1 MDSAGF
7 CAFARPSKPRHSC
20 VDLRIE
26 RARRGKGNEAK
37 TVLFIQRFA
46 ASHCFPRA
54 IHPAAQK
61 KKPSSVK
68 GQGLSR
74 IVVPP
79 HTGYSGHPFIS
90 ASHNGGKPSEP
101 TRPRFQ
107 PAAQKWYSVLAYL
120 YRFPPFPALWN
131 VSQDLLSSSVHLF
144 FLKILISIIQENK
157 NCQAKA
163 K

>member
-74 IVVPP
+74 IVIPP
-79 HTGYSGHPFIS
+79 HTGYSDHSFIS
-90 ASHNGGKPSEP
+90 ASRNGGK
-101 TRPRFQ
+101 TVRT
-107 PAAQKWYSVLAYL
+107 YSRYA
-120 YRFPPFPALWN
+120 F
-131 VSQDLLSSSVHLF
+131 SLLLRSD
-144 FLKILISIIQENK
+144 IQCSRTCTGSHHSRLSGTFRK
-157 NCQAKA
+157 TYCLRQCICF
-163 K
+163 

>member
-101 TRPRFQ
+101 TRDTLSACCSEVIFSARVLVPVPTIPGSLERFAR
-107 PAAQKWYSVLAYL
+107 PTV
-120 YRFPPFPALWN
+120 F
-131 VSQDLLSSSVHLF
+131 VSAFVF
-144 FLKILISIIQENK
+144 K
-157 NCQAKA
+157 NPY
-163 K
+163 

>member
-79 HTGYSGHPFIS
+79 HTGYSGHPSIS
-90 ASHNGGKPSEP
+90 ASCNGGN
-101 TRPRFQ
+101 TVRT
-107 PAAQKWYSVLAYL
+107 YL
-120 YRFPPFPALWN
+120 PALSACCSEVIFSAHVLVPVPTN
-131 VSQDLLSSSVHLF
+131 PGSLGRFVRPTVFVIAFHF
-144 FLKILISIIQENK
+144 YKISISIIQK
-157 NCQAKA
+157 SRNCQGKA